1 MIVAEIIKSIVEVFD
16 RKFDHKKY
24 CSYDGYKITTSEHE
38 YYLLI
43 ENGQCCCEDWGY
55 FSSNDDEQ
63 SFVGKELVSV
73 EVTDV
78 GLKTKNVEEHTMYGF
93 DQGGIQF
100 VNFKTADADTLQIA
114 VYNAHN
120 GYYGHD
126 IVFIKDEKTIIDDC
140 L

>member
-1 MIVAEIIKSIVEVFD
+1 MAEIIKSIVEVFD
-16 RKFDHKKY
+16 RQFDHKKY
-24 CSYDGYKITTSEHE
+24 IYYDGYKLTTSEHE

-43 ENGQCCCEDWGY
+43 DNGQCCCEEWGY
-55 FSSNDDEQ
+55 FASNDDEQ
-63 SFVGKELVSV
+63 RFVGKELVSV

-78 GLKTKNVEEHTMYGF
+78 GLKTKNVEEYTKYGL
-93 DQGGIQF
+93 DQDGIQF

-114 VYNAHN
+114 VYNSHN

-126 IVFIKDEKTIIDDC
+126 ILFIKDDKTIIDDC